1 MKFLS
6 LILLFT
12 PQTHSNLKLITK
24 HLHGLVMGHWTQ
36 GHFVAIVALIH
47 ESLLKGLIN
56 LFSYNIVENTH

>member
-1 MKFLS
+1 
-6 LILLFT
+6 
-12 PQTHSNLKLITK
+12 
-24 HLHGLVMGHWTQ
+24 MGHWTQ